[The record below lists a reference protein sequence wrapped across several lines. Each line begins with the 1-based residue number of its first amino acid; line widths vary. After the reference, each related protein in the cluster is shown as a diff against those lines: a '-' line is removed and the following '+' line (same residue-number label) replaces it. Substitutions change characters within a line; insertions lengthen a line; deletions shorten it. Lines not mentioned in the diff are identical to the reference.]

1 MAGFGGACIRFAA
14 EESTSID
21 ALESGF
27 WKTISYSFLLWWLAV
42 RNCQDDDYVQN
53 MNKCESY
60 SGSDQVRVVF
70 VGAHTIWIILRTIGV
85 VSGHP
90 LVWLCKK
97 ILLGRVMTF
106 SAYFFTLD
114 RAITIT
120 KTITIAIAM
129 ITKVMRKLSNQK
141 RKIK

>member
-1 MAGFGGACIRFAA
+1 
-14 EESTSID
+14 
-21 ALESGF
+21 
-27 WKTISYSFLLWWLAV
+27 
-42 RNCQDDDYVQN
+42 
-53 MNKCESY
+53 MNRCESY

-90 LVWLCKK
+90 LVWLCKQ

>member
-1 MAGFGGACIRFAA
+1 MAGFGGACIRFAVG
-14 EESTSID
+14 ESTSID

-42 RNCQDDDYVQN
+42 RNCQDEDYVQN

-106 SAYFFTLD
+106 SAYFFHLGPGD
-114 RAITIT
+114 NDNKDDNDSDSDDHKSYKKAIQS
-120 KTITIAIAM
+120 K
-129 ITKVMRKLSNQK
+129 KED
-141 RKIK
+141 